1 MAALSSGYL
10 NPLLLF
16 APQSEAWT
24 RKEEKRPM
32 PVHGQNNFLT
42 ASGTEPTPGFS
53 QGPSLVIVNIVN
65 LVLTPVV
72 TLLTW

>member
-1 MAALSSGYL
+1 
-10 NPLLLF
+10 
-16 APQSEAWT
+16 
-24 RKEEKRPM
+24 M
-32 PVHGQNNFLT
+32 PVHGQNNFFT
-42 ASGTEPTPGFS
+42 ALGTEPTPVFS